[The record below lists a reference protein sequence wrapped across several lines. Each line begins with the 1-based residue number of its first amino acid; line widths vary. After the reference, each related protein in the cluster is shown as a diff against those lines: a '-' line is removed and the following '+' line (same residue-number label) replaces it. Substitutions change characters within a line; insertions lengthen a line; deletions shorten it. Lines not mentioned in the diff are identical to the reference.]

1 MSIGMSMALPEP
13 PLLVI
18 SDRTLARLPL
28 PELAAAAFESG
39 LRWFMLRE
47 KDLGDDALE
56 ALASEIA
63 ARAQPFGARLTINGN
78 AAVAARRGISGV
90 HGGVHLPQG
99 QCVSEARRIAGNAA
113 LIGVSAH
120 DEAEARRA
128 ADEGADYVTLSPV
141 FTPTSKPDYGPALGL
156 DELGRIAGAVDI
168 PVVALGG
175 IDPANAGDCL
185 AAGAAGVAVLG
196 GVMAAANPRE
206 AVAALL
212 AAIRCA
218 RTARS
223 PASSRS

>member
-1 MSIGMSMALPEP
+1 MNPSVNVALPEP

-18 SDRTLARLPL
+18 SDRNLARLAL
-28 PELAAAAFESG
+28 PELAAAAFEAG

-47 KDLGDDALE
+47 KDLGGDDLE
-56 ALASEIA
+56 ALARDIA
-63 ARAQPFGARLTINGN
+63 ARARPFGARLTINGN
-78 AAVAARRGISGV
+78 AAVAARLGV
-90 HGGVHLPQG
+90 SGVHLPQG
-99 QCVSEARRIAGNAA
+99 YCVREARHLAGNEA

-120 DEAEARRA
+120 GEAEARRA

-141 FTPTSKPDYGPALGL
+141 FTPTSKPGHGPALGI
-156 DELGRIAGAVDI
+156 DELGRIAGALDI

-206 AVAALL
+206 AVAELL
-212 AAIRCA
+212 AAVKYA

-223 PASSRS
+223 PGGCRP

>member
-1 MSIGMSMALPEP
+1 MSMALPEP

-18 SDRTLARLPL
+18 SDRNLARVPL
-28 PELAAAAFESG
+28 PELAAAAFEGG

-63 ARAQPFGARLTINGN
+63 ARARPFGARLTINGN
-78 AAVAARRGISGV
+78 AAVAARCGV
-90 HGGVHLPQG
+90 GGAHGVHLPQG
-99 QCVSEARRIAGNAA
+99 HCLSEARRLAGNEA

-120 DEAEARRA
+120 DEAEARHA

-141 FTPTSKPDYGPALGL
+141 FTPTSKPGYGPALGI
-156 DELGRIAGAVDI
+156 DELGRVAVAVDI

-175 IDPANAGDCL
+175 IDAANAGDCM

-196 GVMAAANPRE
+196 GVMAAANPRA
-206 AVAALL
+206 AVAELL
-212 AAIRCA
+212 GAIKCA

-223 PASSRS
+223 PAGFQP

>member
-1 MSIGMSMALPEP
+1 MNVALPEP

-18 SDRTLARLPL
+18 SDRNLARFPL

-63 ARAQPFGARLTINGN
+63 ARARPFGARLMINGN
-78 AAVAARRGISGV
+78 AAVAARLGVSGV

-99 QCVSEARRIAGNAA
+99 QCPGEARRLAGNKA

-120 DEAEARRA
+120 GEAEARRA
-128 ADEGADYVTLSPV
+128 AGEGADYVTLSPV
-141 FTPTSKPDYGPALGL
+141 FTPTSKPGHGPALGI
-156 DELGRIAGAVDI
+156 DELGRVAGAVDI

-175 IDPANAGDCL
+175 IDAANAGDCL

-196 GVMAAANPRE
+196 GVMAAADPRE
-206 AVAALL
+206 VVAALL
-212 AAIRCA
+212 VAIRSA

-223 PASSRS
+223 PAACPP